1 MKQLAKAVL
10 AVMDEVKNIEKS
22 MTVGSGNMAYKG
34 VSDKDVKLKVGTA
47 MQKHG
52 LCLLPIGVED
62 EMRID
67 RWEEVNGAYTKQKQS
82 VFVSVKTRYV
92 LLHESGES
100 MEIAGYGHGTDPQ
113 DKAAGKATTY
123 ALKYALLYT
132 FLVPTGDIDDADK
145 THSDQHA
152 TPPPATA
159 PQPKAKPALT
169 PEDADKWGK
178 AITALANGKTTI
190 EKIKA
195 AYTLTDHH
203 EEMLNL
209 AKDLQE

>member
-1 MKQLAKAVL
+1 
-10 AVMDEVKNIEKS
+10 
-22 MTVGSGNMAYKG
+22 
-34 VSDKDVKLKVGTA
+34 
-47 MQKHG
+47 
-52 LCLLPIGVED
+52 
-62 EMRID
+62 
-67 RWEEVNGAYTKQKQS
+67 
-82 VFVSVKTRYV
+82 
-92 LLHESGES
+92 

-145 THSDQHA
+145 THSDHHA

-169 PEDADKWGK
+169 PEDSDKWGK

-190 EKIKA
+190 EKIRS

-203 EEMLNL
+203 EEMLTL
-209 AKDLQE
+209 ASQIQE